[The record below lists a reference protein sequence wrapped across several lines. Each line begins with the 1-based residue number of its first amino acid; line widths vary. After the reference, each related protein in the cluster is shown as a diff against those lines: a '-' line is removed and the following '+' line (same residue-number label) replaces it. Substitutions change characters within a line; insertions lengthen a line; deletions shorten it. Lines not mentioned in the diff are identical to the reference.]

1 LTSTH
6 LDEAV
11 AFTFEGRTVSARP
24 GQSIASAIMQS
35 GTPVLTRSFKYRR
48 PRGYTCGYDMCGNCP
63 VTINGLP
70 GVTSCTTPVQGGEVV
85 RRERGWPSTDRDLMR
100 AIDLMARFVPAG
112 FQFRLFRSRPRLAHL
127 AEKVMGRVAGA
138 GRFPTPEAARRA
150 RTRTEVDAADV
161 LVVGGGMSGCA
172 AALGAAGTGASV
184 TLVHPGRLGG
194 RANARDSVVTHDG
207 ETARAAD
214 VAGRLASAV
223 LAHDDIRVVD
233 GFVMSYFETGVIP
246 VVADGLL
253 LECRPKHLVVA
264 TGSYDVPGV
273 FPGNDKPGVVLADG
287 VSKLLRVDRVVP
299 WRRAV
304 VMTDGDRGRALADQ
318 LQEAGVEVAAIVVQ
332 REAGDPP
339 EPGSASAGRQLDD
352 DGVLRGAVRAA
363 RGAKVLRAVDVEV
376 DGRVRT
382 IRADL
387 LCVALTPRPANDLAL
402 QRQYVAAGTTDAVG
416 GGWAGADLSASTPGL
431 SVIGSAAGWTEDDP
445 DRARAVG
452 AAAGSNSTQG
462 K

>member
-1 LTSTH
+1 LTSAH
-6 LDEAV
+6 PDEPV
-11 AFTFEGRTVSARP
+11 AFTFEGRTLSARP

-85 RRERGWPSTDRDLMR
+85 RRERGWPSTDRDLLR
-100 AIDLMARFVPAG
+100 ASDLLAKFVPAG
-112 FQFRLFRSRPRLAHL
+112 FQFQLFRSRPRLAHL

-138 GRFPTPEAARRA
+138 GRFPTPQAARES

-194 RANARDSVVTHDG
+194 RANARDSLVTHDG
-207 ETARAAD
+207 ETARAAE
-214 VAGRLASAV
+214 VVGRLASAV
-223 LAHDDIRVVD
+223 LAHPDIRVVD
-233 GFVMSYFETGVIP
+233 GFVLSYFETGVIP

-264 TGSYDVPGV
+264 TGSYDVPGL

-299 WRRAV
+299 WQRAV

-318 LQEAGVEVAAIVVQ
+318 LEEAGVDVVAIVVQ
-332 REAGDPP
+332 QGAGALP
-339 EPGSASAGRQLDD
+339 EPGPGPADRPLDD
-352 DGVLRGAVRAA
+352 DRVLHGTVRAA

-387 LCVALTPRPANDLAL
+387 LCVALAPRPANDLAL
-402 QRQYVAAGTTDAVG
+402 QRQYVAAGTTEAVG
-416 GGWAGADLSASTPGL
+416 GGWAGADLSASTPDL
-431 SVIGSAAGWTEDDP
+431 SVVGSAAGWTGDDP

-452 AAAGSNSTQG
+452 AAAGSGSIQG